1 MGAPLVA
8 HFRQARI
15 FFDDRCG
22 DGAELGHFRMIFGIG
37 GKQAL
42 PEHGEFRHGRKSG
55 IDEFELRAGTAGK
68 DGAQPIVRVCVAAP
82 AADRDAEAQQRI
94 IDHAGRFGEIDGER
108 CLPVIDETAHARMPA
123 QHEQV
128 ATSSCSLG

>member
-22 DGAELGHFRMIFGIG
+22 DGAELGDFRMIFGIG

-42 PEHGEFRHGRKSG
+42 PERGEFRHGRQRG

-68 DGAQPIVRVCVAAP
+68 DGAQPIVRDLRRRPSGRSRCRGA
-82 AADRDAEAQQRI
+82 AADN
-94 IDHAGRFGEIDGER
+94 
-108 CLPVIDETAHARMPA
+108 
-123 QHEQV
+123 
-128 ATSSCSLG
+128 